1 MWCYLLWVKEARN
14 EYWDNEKHPIDN
26 GQQTRGAITQIA
38 FQACCFSSPTND
50 IPAHNSPFP
59 FLLLHTWTCQTQS
72 IFKEVYLKGFHIQL
86 CILTYKRS
94 TGKIQ
99 ELRAEL
105 NSDKRDPKHQRK
117 KTVMKKIVA
126 NMTMG
131 NDMSPL
137 FPDIL
142 NVMNVPILEIKKM
155 VYLYLINYA
164 RSKPDMAMMAM
175 TTFIKVSST
184 QLHRKD
190 KDSKT
195 VYYNRMSKIPI
206 RLFVLWL
213 FVPWAI
219 FKSRRLWIS
228 LLTLSDTVSGIV
240 ILMSGRQLLFVLAN
254 YTCMTTFWSRANTLS
269 TC

>member
-1 MWCYLLWVKEARN
+1 MIY
-14 EYWDNEKHPIDN
+14 I
-26 GQQTRGAITQIA
+26 
-38 FQACCFSSPTND
+38 
-50 IPAHNSPFP
+50 
-59 FLLLHTWTCQTQS
+59 
-72 IFKEVYLKGFHIQL
+72 
-86 CILTYKRS
+86 RS

-175 TTFIKVSST
+175 TTFIKVVST
-184 QLHRKD
+184 
-190 KDSKT
+190 
-195 VYYNRMSKIPI
+195 
-206 RLFVLWL
+206 
-213 FVPWAI
+213 
-219 FKSRRLWIS
+219 
-228 LLTLSDTVSGIV
+228 
-240 ILMSGRQLLFVLAN
+240 
-254 YTCMTTFWSRANTLS
+254 
-269 TC
+269 